1 MLSVIVPASNEA
13 GLIGRC
19 IEALL
24 SSAFTRP
31 TPWQLIIVA
40 NGCLDSTADI
50 ARSYADAAEQAN
62 VDLLVLDLAEGNKL
76 NAINVG
82 ETYAIGEI
90 RVYIDAD
97 VIVEPG
103 LLDQLARAL
112 AGLEPAYA
120 TGTLKIAPPRSW
132 ATRTYAR
139 FWSRLPFVTDGS
151 AGCGVFAVNRSGRA
165 RWAKFPPIIS
175 DDTFVRLHFT
185 PSERTT
191 VRAGFTWPMVEGA
204 GNLVRVRRRQDRGV
218 QEIMRFYPQLLGNE
232 GKSRARLLQL
242 ARIDP
247 TGFAFYAL
255 VALLTKLP
263 PLSAGY
269 WVRGR

>member
-24 SSAFTRP
+24 RSAFTRP
-31 TPWQLIIVA
+31 ILWQLIIVA
-40 NGCLDSTADI
+40 NGCADNTAEI
-50 ARSYADAAEQAN
+50 AHSYADAAERAD
-62 VDLLVLDLAEGNKL
+62 VDLLVLYLAEGNKL

-82 ETYAIGEI
+82 ESYASGDV

-97 VIVEPG
+97 VIVEPE
-103 LLDQLARAL
+103 LLDQLAKAL
-112 AGLEPAYA
+112 VGSEPVYA
-120 TGTLKIAPPRSW
+120 TGTLKIAAPRSW

-139 FWSRLPFVTDGS
+139 FWSRLPFVTDGG

-175 DDTFVRLHFT
+175 DDTFVRLHFA
-185 PSERTT
+185 PSERTI
-191 VRAGFTWPMVEGA
+191 VPAGFTWPMAEGA

-218 QEIMRFYPQLLGNE
+218 QEIMRFYPQLMANE
-232 GKSRARLLQL
+232 GKSEARLLQL
-242 ARIDP
+242 ACIDP
-247 TGFAFYAL
+247 AGFAFYAL
-255 VALLTKLP
+255 VALMTKLP